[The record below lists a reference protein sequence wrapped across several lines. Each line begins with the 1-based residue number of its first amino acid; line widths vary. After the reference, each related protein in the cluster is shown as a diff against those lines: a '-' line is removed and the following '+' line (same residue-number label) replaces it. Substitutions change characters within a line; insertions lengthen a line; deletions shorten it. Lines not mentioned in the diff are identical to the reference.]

1 MPMMSKWAQVPTYGL
16 IKCLQFNVSLK
27 EQIASIPKQKY
38 RFVDGLAGGE
48 TGLGAITY
56 CIRSFSKQ
64 EEDLITT
71 KAILTQEN
79 ETQSHRLSS
88 MPWSQNEIKRLTD
101 RLDDI
106 DVWLNLQIGIWRLV
120 EGIVLHLKIQKLII
134 YYHTP
139 KWIVRF
145 ESGKYHSFIW
155 YSSVD
160 WDKNWICII
169 RGGHHD
175 KFWHHK
181 KTMANRLCLLGPKLE
196 HGNGG
201 RRAWIRRY

>member
-1 MPMMSKWAQVPTYGL
+1 L

-88 MPWSQNEIKRLTD
+88 MP
-101 RLDDI
+101 
-106 DVWLNLQIGIWRLV
+106 
-120 EGIVLHLKIQKLII
+120 
-134 YYHTP
+134 
-139 KWIVRF
+139 
-145 ESGKYHSFIW
+145 
-155 YSSVD
+155 
-160 WDKNWICII
+160 
-169 RGGHHD
+169 
-175 KFWHHK
+175 
-181 KTMANRLCLLGPKLE
+181 
-196 HGNGG
+196 
-201 RRAWIRRY
+201 